1 MCWLA
6 RSRRINGM
14 GRKTKDLVHAGILES
29 GPDLVPK
36 LGAWIQR
43 GAQSHD
49 WEVRTKPSS
58 FLMCDYTKH
67 TGNMDESSQN
77 GHILQVQ
84 APPYGLLSESMQFG
98 SLAFLFPVLRGFF
111 KHETSTT
118 VIHIDNT
125 LLHLSFHLSHFG
137 CKKLLKMT
145 FKPLIQRSR
154 SLKSI
159 YSQLNRVKQVTM
171 GNHSTSWLVI

>member
-1 MCWLA
+1 MGRASLSESVKPIRRAIPPWRQHSSMCWLA

-84 APPYGLLSESMQFG
+84 APPYGLLSESMN
-98 SLAFLFPVLRGFF
+98 LALWFLISGFERILQAWD
-111 KHETSTT
+111 KHNSNTYWQYTPTSF
-118 VIHIDNT
+118 
-125 LLHLSFHLSHFG
+125 LSFV
-137 CKKLLKMT
+137 T
-145 FKPLIQRSR
+145 FW
-154 SLKSI
+154 
-159 YSQLNRVKQVTM
+159 M
-171 GNHSTSWLVI
+171 